1 MPDIIAGLVPVL
13 QAPLGPLRR
22 VFDPSPKS
30 LKWTALPTSRGR
42 EGLRCRL
49 ALELF
54 IERLTWTDVETALR
68 DGKRRAVVCAAS
80 TEQHGPHL
88 PEATDALLGEA
99 YAEGLARRLGDALVA
114 PILRPACSEHHMAFP
129 GSLTISD
136 TLLMDLLDAYLASLR
151 RHGFERFVVMSSH
164 GGNFPV
170 LVEWERTRSQQDTI
184 VLTDFHVF
192 DVGFE
197 AIRRFGR
204 TDTAGPHAEVLET
217 SMMLHLHPELVHMER
232 AVSGFT
238 GKSSLD
244 DVLSRGMRAI
254 TPNGVLGDPVGA
266 TAEIGA
272 AVLDAIVRRLRQQV
286 SA

>member
-1 MPDIIAGLVPVL
+1 M
-13 QAPLGPLRR
+13 
-22 VFDPSPKS
+22 
-30 LKWTALPTSRGR
+30 
-42 EGLRCRL
+42 
-49 ALELF
+49 ELF
-54 IERLTWTDVETALR
+54 IERLTWTDVEAALGR
-68 DGKRRAVVCAAS
+68 GMRRAIVCAAS

-114 PILRPACSEHHMAFP
+114 PIVRPACSEHHMAFP
-129 GSLTISD
+129 GSLTIPE

-170 LVEWERTRSQQDTI
+170 LVEWERTRSPQDTV

-192 DVGFE
+192 DAGFE

-217 SMMLHLHPELVHMER
+217 SMMLHLHPELVHMDR
-232 AVSGFT
+232 AASGFT
-238 GKSSLD
+238 GESTLEE
-244 DVLSRGMRAI
+244 VLRWGMRSI
-254 TPNGVLGDPVGA
+254 TPNGVLGDPVGS
-266 TAEIGA
+266 TSEMGS
-272 AVLDAIVRRLRQQV
+272 AVLDAIVDRLYEQV
-286 SA
+286 QRPVA